1 MSAAFTLRPLERNPP
16 STPGNAL
23 EGAFRVHLS
32 PKELRDHRLTPGDL
46 IRLKTLAGFK
56 GYGIA
61 WTAAGTNP
69 AKKPIAKV
77 TDLLKEQCSLSLND
91 PVFIEKASDS
101 WEPLT
106 SVRIAYPEDIESTA
120 KFTSTEEL
128 LYWAR
133 YALVDVEL
141 VLPGCSLQVQA
152 KGPKEQSKTAKLR
165 LIVESIDPQPDE
177 KTALYFDPVSTQV
190 VAADEPPPKQTAQSP
205 VTQLPSEPTSKILKL
220 ESEGVGGLSEQIQTV
235 NKSLFFFSQASLS
248 LPDQHLLGPTTFLF
262 HGPEGTG
269 KSMLLERLAEGPWND
284 VQRLSLETHP
294 KNQAAGI
301 EDTFEAAKENQ
312 PSLVLMDNLDKFLE
326 KAETL
331 VGKLRSELAKLEG
344 SKVVVAAAARSIY
357 DIDSSLRTTSG
368 FKTELEIFPPNLVQR
383 EEILREIIGPGRPI
397 SSVKITAVAERAHG
411 FVGRDIH
418 KLCGLARN
426 HRVQAV
432 YDSLEDGKKESFS
445 EVLSAG
451 DFVTQSDFEAVID
464 QVQPTV
470 LKDSILEVPKVK
482 WDQIAGLDHVRALL
496 EAITIRP
503 FKVCTDA
510 FAKHHSRLTYMQHP
524 DLDTKFGGPQSRK
537 GVLMYGPPGCAK
549 TLIAQAVATESH
561 QNFLAVKGSELIKMY
576 VGESERAIRDVFRRA
591 RAAKPC
597 IIFFDEIDSIGKS
610 REKTQDSGLNVV
622 TTLLNEMDGIEAL
635 KDVFIIGATNRPD
648 ILDSALIRT
657 GRFDAHIHIGLPT
670 FDARRQILQIHTR
683 KRPLAADVDLDLV
696 AERTE
701 GSSGADIKGLCAVA
715 VEMAI
720 SDFERNPDAEP
731 LVEMRHF
738 ERALG
743 EHQPHT
749 LREEAERYKYW
760 RPGMS
765 LGEA

>member
-1 MSAAFTLRPLERNPP
+1 MSVAFTLRPLERNPP

-32 PKELRDHRLTPGDL
+32 QKELRNYRLTNGDL
-46 IRLKTLAGFK
+46 IRLKTVAGFK

-69 AKKPIAKV
+69 ANKPIAKV
-77 TDLLKEQCSLSLND
+77 TDLLKEQCGLSLND
-91 PVFIEKASDS
+91 PTFIEKASDS
-101 WEPLT
+101 WKPLT
-106 SVRIAYPEDIESTA
+106 SVRVAYPESVEQDA
-120 KFTSTEEL
+120 KFASTDEL

-152 KGPKEQSKTAKLR
+152 KGPKTQKSSKLR

-177 KTALYFDPVSTQV
+177 KHALYFDPVSTQV
-190 VAADEPPPKQTAQSP
+190 IASGEPPAQQAVQSIP
-205 VTQLPSEPTSKILKL
+205 EEPAKPTSEIIRL
-220 ESEGVGGLSEQIQTV
+220 ESEGIGGLSEHIATI
-235 NKSLFFFSQASLS
+235 NKSLFFFSHAASA

-269 KSMLLERLAEGPWND
+269 KSMLLERLAEGPWKD

-294 KNQAAGI
+294 KNQALGI
-301 EDTFEAAKENQ
+301 EDTFEAARENQ

-331 VGKLRSELAKLEG
+331 VGKLRAELSKLEG

-368 FKTELEIFPPNLVQR
+368 FKTELELFPPNLAQR
-383 EEILREIIGPGRPI
+383 EDILRQILGPARAT
-397 SSVKITAVAERAHG
+397 SSVNFTAVAERAHG

-426 HRVQAV
+426 HRVQQV
-432 YDSLEDGKKESFS
+432 YEDLEDEKKESFS

-451 DFVTQSDFEAVID
+451 DFVMQSDFTAVID

-470 LKDSILEVPKVK
+470 LKDSILEVPKVR

-503 FKVCTDA
+503 FK
-510 FAKHHSRLTYMQHP
+510 HP

-670 FDARRQILQIHTR
+670 LPARKQILEIHMR
-683 KRPLAADVDLDLV
+683 KRPLADDVDFDGV

-720 SDFERNPDAEP
+720 SDYEKAPESEP
-731 LVEMRHF
+731 VIRMEHF
-738 ERALG
+738 ERALK

-765 LGEA
+765 LSEA

>member
-1 MSAAFTLRPLERNPP
+1 MSVAFALRPLERNPP

-23 EGAFRVHLS
+23 EGAFRVHLA
-32 PKELRDHRLTPGDL
+32 PKELRDHRLTNGDL
-46 IRLKTLAGFK
+46 IRLKTATEFK
-56 GYGIA
+56 GYGVA

-77 TDLLKEQCSLSLND
+77 TDLLRDEYGLSLND
-91 PVFIEKASDS
+91 PTWIEKASDS
-101 WEPLT
+101 WKPLA
-106 SVRIAYPEDIESTA
+106 SVHIAYQDSVEKDARFNT
-120 KFTSTEEL
+120 TDEL

-152 KGPKEQSKTAKLR
+152 KGPTVPSKASKLR
-165 LIVESIDPQPDE
+165 LTVQSISPQPDE
-177 KTALYFDPVSTQV
+177 KSALYFDPVTTQV
-190 VAADEPPPKQTAQSP
+190 IAADEPPAQHLPPQAAAQPAKP
-205 VTQLPSEPTSKILKL
+205 VSNKLQLN
-220 ESEGVGGLSEQIQTV
+220 SEGIGGLSDQISTI
-235 NKSLFFFSQASLS
+235 NKSLSFFSLPASA

-269 KSMLLERLAEGPWND
+269 KSMLLERLADGPWKD

-301 EDTFEAAKENQ
+301 EDTFEAAMDNQ
-312 PSLVLMDNLDKFLE
+312 PSLVLMDNLDRFLE
-326 KAETL
+326 KAESL

-368 FKTELEIFPPNLVQR
+368 FKTELEIFPPNLAQR
-383 EEILREIIGPGRPI
+383 EDILRKILGPDRAF
-397 SSVKITAVAERAHG
+397 STVDVTAVAERAHG
-411 FVGRDIH
+411 FVGRDVH

-426 HRVQAV
+426 HRVQEV
-432 YDSLEDGKKESFS
+432 YDGLDDEKKDSFAD
-445 EVLSAG
+445 VLTAD
-451 DFVTQSDFEAVID
+451 DFVKQSDFDAVID

-470 LKDSILEVPKVK
+470 LKDSILEVPKVR
-482 WDQIAGLDHVRALL
+482 WDQIAGLDHVRSLL

-503 FKVCTDA
+503 FK
-510 FAKHHSRLTYMQHP
+510 YP

-597 IIFFDEIDSIGKS
+597 IIFFDEIDSIGKA
-610 REKTQDSGLNVV
+610 RDKMGDSGLNVV
-622 TTLLNEMDGIEAL
+622 ATLLNEMDGVEAL
-635 KDVFIIGATNRPD
+635 KDVFVIAATNRPD

-657 GRFDAHIHIGLPT
+657 GRFDAHIHIGLPSLP
-670 FDARRQILQIHTR
+670 ARRQILAIHTR
-683 KRPLAADVDLDLV
+683 ARPLAADVDLDSV

-701 GSSGADIKGLCAVA
+701 GSSGADLKGLCAVA
-715 VEMAI
+715 VELAI
-720 SDFERNPDAEP
+720 AQFEREAGEP
-731 LVEMRHF
+731 LVRMAHWED
-738 ERALG
+738 ALR

>member
-1 MSAAFTLRPLERNPP
+1 MSVAFTLRPLERNPP

-23 EGAFRVHLS
+23 EAAFRVHLS
-32 PKELRDHRLTPGDL
+32 PKELRNHRLANGDL

-69 AKKPIAKV
+69 ANKPIAKV
-77 TDLLKEQCSLSLND
+77 TDLLKEQCGLSLND

-101 WEPLT
+101 WKPLA
-106 SVRIAYPEDIESTA
+106 SVCISYPEDIEQSA
-120 KFTSTEEL
+120 KFSSTDEL
-128 LYWAR
+128 LYWVR

-152 KGPKEQSKTAKLR
+152 KGPKEQSKTSKLR
-165 LIVESIDPQPDE
+165 LTVQNIDPQPDE
-177 KTALYFDPVSTQV
+177 KSALYFDPVSTQV
-190 VAADEPPPKQTAQSP
+190 IASDEPPPRQAAASSAEEP
-205 VTQLPSEPTSKILKL
+205 VKPTSKILKL
-220 ESEGVGGLSEQIQTV
+220 DHEGIGGLSDHISTI
-235 NKSLFFFSQASLS
+235 NKSLFFFSHAASA
-248 LPDQHLLGPTTFLF
+248 LPDQHLLGPTTFLL

-269 KSMLLERLAEGPWND
+269 KSMLLERLAEAPWKD
-284 VQRLSLETHP
+284 VQRLSLDSHP
-294 KNQAAGI
+294 KNHAAAI

-326 KAETL
+326 KAESL
-331 VGKLRSELAKLEG
+331 VGKLRSEIAKLEG

-368 FKTELEIFPPNLVQR
+368 FKTELEIFPPNLMQR
-383 EEILREIIGPGRPI
+383 EDMLREILGPARAI
-397 SSVKITAVAERAHG
+397 STINFTTVAERTHG
-411 FVGRDIH
+411 FVGRDVH

-426 HRVQAV
+426 HRVQTV
-432 YDSLEDGKKESFS
+432 YDSLDEEKMDSFGEILESG
-445 EVLSAG
+445 E
-451 DFVTQSDFEAVID
+451 FVTQADFDVVID

-482 WDQIAGLDHVRALL
+482 WDDIAGLDHVRALL

-503 FKVCTDA
+503 FK
-510 FAKHHSRLTYMQHP
+510 HP

-549 TLIAQAVATESH
+549 TLIAQAVATESN

-622 TTLLNEMDGIEAL
+622 ATLLNEMDGIEAL

-670 FDARRQILQIHTR
+670 LEARAQILEIHTR
-683 KRPLAADVDLDLV
+683 RRPLAADVDLNAV
-696 AERTE
+696 AARTE

-720 SDFERNPDAEP
+720 AEYEKNPLAEP
-731 LVEMRHF
+731 VVRMCHF
-738 ERALG
+738 EQALA
-743 EHQPHT
+743 EHHPHT

-765 LGEA
+765 LGET